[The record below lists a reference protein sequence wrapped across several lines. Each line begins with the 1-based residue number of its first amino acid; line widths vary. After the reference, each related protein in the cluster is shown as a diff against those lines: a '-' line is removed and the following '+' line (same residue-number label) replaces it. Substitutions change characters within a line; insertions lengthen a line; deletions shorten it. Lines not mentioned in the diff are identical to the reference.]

1 MRVYLSSL
9 LCVPAMLLVAA
20 VPASAGPRAR
30 RSSPSWQL
38 DVRFQDPQR
47 LAIRLPGRTT
57 TTTYWYVVYEVTNR
71 TGRDVQFLPSVNLVT
86 DTLQV
91 VEGGAMIHPRVYDAI
106 IALHKKDFPFL
117 APPTR
122 VTGKLLQGEENA
134 RATVAVFRN
143 FDPQASSFTIY
154 ASGFSS
160 EIERSPNPA
169 FDAKLA
175 ASPSNPRFFLLRRTL
190 GIVYDLPGDPTTRHL
205 AKPIRRTRMWVMR

>member
-9 LCVPAMLLVAA
+9 LCVPAVLLVAV

-47 LAIRLPGRTT
+47 LAIRLPGRNT

-106 IALHKKDFPFL
+106 IALHKKEFPFL

-134 RATVAVFRN
+134 RATVAVFRM
-143 FDPQASSFTIY
+143 FDKEANRFTVFL
-154 ASGFSS
+154 SGLSG
-160 EIERSPNPA
+160 EMARVVNPA
-169 FDAKLA
+169 FDPGKAESEA
-175 ASPSNPRFFLLRRTL
+175 NPRAFVLRRTL
-190 GIVYDLPGDPTTRHL
+190 AVHYDLPGDPTTRIR
-205 AKPIRRTRMWVMR
+205 ATPIRRGREWVMR